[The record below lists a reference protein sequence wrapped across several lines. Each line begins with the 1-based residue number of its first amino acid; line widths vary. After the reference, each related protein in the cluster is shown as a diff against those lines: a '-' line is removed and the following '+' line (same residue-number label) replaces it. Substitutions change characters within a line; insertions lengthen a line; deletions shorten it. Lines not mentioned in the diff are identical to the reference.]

1 MIELASLKDSMWGS
15 IKETFETMI
24 SLPIENLDTE
34 TEHGKLISPVICTIT
49 FTNSASGSLSIL
61 CAYKTAEKI
70 AKAMLMMEP
79 QENIDETGVH
89 DALGE
94 VTNMVLGGLK
104 ARLADTVSDI
114 QISIPTVIKGTE
126 IFPRM
131 GKGTENVA
139 LTTAIDDDILKIIV
153 KIKPK

>member
-1 MIELASLKDSMWGS
+1 MIELASLKDSIWDS

-24 SLPIENLDTE
+24 SLPIENLDTD
-34 TEHGKLISPVICTIT
+34 TEQEKLISPVICTIT
-49 FTNSASGSLSIL
+49 FTNDINGSLSIL

-70 AKAMLMMEP
+70 TKAMLMMESN
-79 QENIDETGVH
+79 EDIDEPGVH

-104 ARLADTVSDI
+104 TRLADTASDI

-126 IFPRM
+126 IFPRI
-131 GKGTENVA
+131 GKGVENVA
-139 LTTAIDDDILKIIV
+139 ITTAIDGDILKIIV
-153 KIKPK
+153 KIRPK